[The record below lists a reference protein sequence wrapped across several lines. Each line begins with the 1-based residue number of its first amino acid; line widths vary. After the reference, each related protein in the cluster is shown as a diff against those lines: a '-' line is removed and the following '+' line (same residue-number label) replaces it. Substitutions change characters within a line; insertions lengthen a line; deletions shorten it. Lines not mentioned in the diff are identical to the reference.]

1 MRGSI
6 TVILATGVG
15 LGALTACGGFIPM
28 AGAGGP
34 VAMDSARAVAVAER
48 NVCGRAMTPSD
59 TACVVKGYSYADGRY
74 TVRLDRHP
82 PAGDDHLIV
91 VLTENGQHVEVN
103 QQP

>member
-1 MRGSI
+1 MRASI
-6 TVILATGVG
+6 TVSLAAGVG
-15 LGALTACGGFIPM
+15 LGVLTGCGGIIPI

-34 VAMDSARAVAVAER
+34 VPMDSTKAVAVAER

-59 TACVVKGYSYADGRY
+59 TACVVKGYSYANGRY

>member
-1 MRGSI
+1 MRASI
-6 TVILATGVG
+6 TVSLAAGVG
-15 LGALTACGGFIPM
+15 LGGLTGCGSIIPI

-34 VAMDSARAVAVAER
+34 VPMDSTKAVAVAER
-48 NVCGRAMTPSD
+48 NVCWRAMTPSD
-59 TACVVKGYSYADGRY
+59 TACVVKGYSYANGRY

-103 QQP
+103 QQ